1 MFLKIVLKPVVIIPA
16 IVVIGIVVTIVIID
30 EIQYQALQE
39 KYEFCIGMLYSIKPP
54 VWPNGNPNFD
64 EEMAE
69 YKYCKYDY
77 EKMRLDYW
85 DLRYTPSLL
94 EYTK

>member
-1 MFLKIVLKPVVIIPA
+1 LKSILKSVFIIA
-16 IVVIGIVVTIVIID
+16 IIVVIGIVSTIIVID
-30 EIQYQALQE
+30 QIQYQALQE
-39 KYEFCIGMLYSIKPP
+39 KYAFCIDMFYSIKAP

>member
-1 MFLKIVLKPVVIIPA
+1 MILKSVFIIA
-16 IVVIGIVVTIVIID
+16 IIVVIGIVSTIIVID

-39 KYEFCIGMLYSIKPP
+39 KYAFCVNMLYSIEPR
-54 VWPNGNPNFD
+54 VWPNVD
-64 EEMAE
+64 ENYAKELDE

-85 DLRYTPSLL
+85 
-94 EYTK
+94 KF

>member
-1 MFLKIVLKPVVIIPA
+1 MKPVFIIA
-16 IVVIGIVVTIVIID
+16 IIVVIGIAATIIIID

-39 KYEFCIGMLYSIKPP
+39 KYEFCIDMFYSIEPP
-54 VWPNGNPNFD
+54 LWPNVNED
-64 EEMAE
+64 YSEKMEE

-77 EKMRLDYW
+77 EKMRLNYW

>member
-1 MFLKIVLKPVVIIPA
+1 MILLKPVFIIA
-16 IVVIGIVVTIVIID
+16 IIVVIGIISTIIVID

-39 KYEFCIGMLYSIKPP
+39 KYGFCIDMFYSIEIPL
-54 VWPNGNPNFD
+54 WPNVDENFSEKMD
-64 EEMAE
+64 E

-77 EKMRLDYW
+77 ERMRLDYW